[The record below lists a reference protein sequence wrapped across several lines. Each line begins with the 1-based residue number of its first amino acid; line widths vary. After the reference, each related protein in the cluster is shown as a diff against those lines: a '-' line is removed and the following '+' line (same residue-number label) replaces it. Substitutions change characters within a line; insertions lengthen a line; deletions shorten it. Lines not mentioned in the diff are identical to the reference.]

1 MIDLTQAAG
10 STFMEFDEVTV
21 PAENLLGAENQGFE
35 IIMSSKYSFSYT
47 SLVLHTL
54 ITFFSL

>member
-1 MIDLTQAAG
+1 MINLTQAAG

-35 IIMSSKYSFSYT
+35 IIMSSTYLFSYI

-54 ITFFSL
+54 TTFLLL